1 MHDICTPKALA
12 NQAVAFCAIFSS
24 DAQRQRVAGRRDYNS
39 SASRDE
45 VKSNKHSLLV
55 CLFAAR
61 FGVRFATEDRA
72 WGGAPQK
79 SRALGR
85 SRTDRISEVL
95 DRLEAQ
101 QQRDGD
107 GSPELEL
114 ASGEA
119 SLDFLQKV
127 YRSSRQPLAVRMRAA
142 AIALPFESPKPTA
155 MAVGS
160 MNGEHFAAMLERA
173 IARTA
178 APPRQI
184 EHRPDETAPGVSWTG
199 PLRGSTE

>member
-1 MHDICTPKALA
+1 MPNGIDLLLADSEPPEAGEVNEPASALA
-12 NQAVAFCAIFSS
+12 YMQDVYK
-24 DAQRQRVAGRRDYNS
+24 GRRQAD
-39 SASRDE
+39 
-45 VKSNKHSLLV
+45 
-55 CLFAAR
+55 
-61 FGVRFATEDRA
+61 
-72 WGGAPQK
+72 P
-79 SRALGR
+79 
-85 SRTDRISEVL
+85 
-95 DRLEAQ
+95 
-101 QQRDGD
+101 
-107 GSPELEL
+107 
-114 ASGEA
+114 
-119 SLDFLQKV
+119 
-127 YRSSRQPLAVRMRAA
+127 VRMRAA